1 MPELAVSLSP
11 TSCQTY
17 RRHRTRGWGA
27 CVWIGSGLITVASER
42 PTDTPTG
49 ADLPAGDVAAFEAV
63 IGVHFDDPA
72 LLHAALTHPSFANEH
87 PEDPAPTNERL
98 EFLGDAIL
106 GAIVAEEL
114 YARFP
119 QVQEGRLTEWRSAL
133 VCGPTLSRVAVDV
146 LDLGPWLRLGR
157 GEEQTGGREREGNL
171 ERAYEAIVGAVY
183 LDRGLATA
191 GEFVRR
197 TLGDEFEALARDPG
211 VLNPKGTL
219 QQIAQ
224 EHLGR
229 PEYRLVGQSGPEHDR
244 EFTVEVY
251 LQGEALGRGQAGT
264 KQEAEKNA
272 ARQALPK
279 VRARLRELG
288 DAPAGIEQPG
298 AGEHGTAG
306 GTAVPGSG
314 S

>member
-1 MPELAVSLSP
+1 V
-11 TSCQTY
+11 
-17 RRHRTRGWGA
+17 
-27 CVWIGSGLITVASER
+27 V
-42 PTDTPTG
+42 
-49 ADLPAGDVAAFEAV
+49 AFEARL
-63 IGVHFDDPA
+63 GVTFANHD
-72 LLHAALTHPSFANEH
+72 LLRAALTHPSFANEH

-114 YARFP
+114 YGRFP

-133 VCGPTLSRVAVDV
+133 VCGPTLSRVAVEV

-171 ERAYEAIVGAVY
+171 ERAYEAIVGALY
-183 LDRGLATA
+183 LDQGYETA
-191 GEFVRR
+191 RAFVLR
-197 TLGDEFEALARDPG
+197 TLGEEIEALARDPG

-219 QQIAQ
+219 QQMAQ

-229 PEYRLVGQSGPEHDR
+229 PEYRLVEQDGPEHDR
-244 EFTVEVY
+244 QFTVEVM
-251 LQGEALGRGQAGT
+251 LAGQVLGRGRAGT
-264 KQEAEKNA
+264 KQEAEKEA
-272 ARQALPK
+272 ARQALPQ
-279 VRARLRELG
+279 VRALI
-288 DAPAGIEQPG
+288 AAGVAGEGGAEGIGQPG
-298 AGEHGTAG
+298 AGEHGSAG